1 MRSLTYDGHRQ
12 AGPGWGVV
20 AGSALG
26 LHLGPGGSHLPRPLQ
41 VQVSGRA
48 GSEAGSGCCMQI
60 STGRKPLLRRLPMG
74 SESTAEKSLYFL
86 KQKPPSFTRESQQP
100 IRRRPDFTTQIRNC
114 EECPGLGVTVR
125 CLRRCLGRLKL
136 SVQVS

>member
-1 MRSLTYDGHRQ
+1 MRPEHSGKGESRGLETPSVVKEVKAGTSEITHLRWPQTGRQ
-12 AGPGWGVV
+12 ARGVV

-60 STGRKPLLRRLPMG
+60 STGRKPLLRRLPLG
-74 SESTAEKSLYFL
+74 SESTPEKSLYFL
-86 KQKPPSFTRESQQP
+86 KQKPPSFTRESA
-100 IRRRPDFTTQIRNC
+100 TN
-114 EECPGLGVTVR
+114 
-125 CLRRCLGRLKL
+125 
-136 SVQVS
+136 